1 MLKSDSV
8 FIILLF
14 LAVVLRAQETRSH
27 TGQEDLRGK
36 VVPKSLLNKIS
47 VHLENAPFETALAT
61 IASKS
66 DIKLNYSR
74 SQMPLAMMVSLHE
87 ENIYALEALL
97 TILNR
102 TGTMLKITQEGQLA
116 IVPQKESVPVKT
128 VSEKG
133 GLIGTVKDS
142 KSGDPLPGAN
152 VYLDGTAIG
161 GVTNL
166 DGVYQIKQIPAGS
179 YTLKITFVGYK
190 RKELAIQIQPGE
202 TKKLDLT
209 LDFDVVKGGTVV
221 ITAQAEGQVA
231 AINKQLRSNTIK
243 NVVSSERIME
253 LPDANAAESIGRLSG
268 VSIQRS
274 GGEGTRVVIR
284 GLSPTYNAITING
297 DKIPATDL
305 GDRSVDLNMIS
316 PEMLKGIEL
325 TKALTPDQDAD
336 AFGGVVNFQIAD
348 APDGFRYNFR
358 FQEGYNDQRDETG
371 QYKGS
376 LMLSNRFWENRLGIM
391 ITGSREKA
399 QRGSDQLSAGYYVT
413 REKRAGEL
421 FAPISV
427 SSADLQY
434 VDEIRERSGFSV
446 VMDYR
451 LPNGKL
457 MLSNFMSRLDRNEIS
472 NSNSYALNNNWRD
485 LELRN
490 RISQIDVLTNS
501 FSGEHHFNFAKLDW
515 RLSRSSSL
523 TRSPYNSFF
532 RFRERSAFN
541 QSLIPAE
548 NFGPETLIHAAFN
561 NYTDMGSQTATFT
574 TDRSFE
580 RDYTSQLNLELPFTL
595 SKKIAGHIKMGG
607 KYTDKS
613 KERDKNHLRRFLN
626 SQYPEF
632 AKYHTQY
639 GTPGFEYKTVTG
651 GFPSVA
657 NYLDPDF
664 DAANYL
670 DGQFE
675 FGRGLDADEL
685 NHLMKAFMLDS
696 LLNGSAIE
704 DLDDYETREAVAAG
718 YIMSEMNLG
727 RLVMIL
733 PGVRYERTHTDM
745 TGRKGWIPD
754 SETEPGLDDPVV
766 YDTSATNTYGRWF
779 PMMHMR
785 IRPTGWFDVRLAY
798 TKTLS
803 RPRLDYLMPLKAVD
817 GSAQTVEFGRPDL
830 RPQIS
835 NNYDLFVSFYGN
847 KLGLLTCG
855 GFYKEISDLIFMR
868 TGHKILNAKKEGYT
882 SDLQGLTLIQPEN
895 NPNLTTVKGWEA
907 EWQTRFD
914 WLPSPLNGLVL
925 NINFTHLWSETRFPR
940 SFVRQQKINVYP
952 FVITTVVDT
961 FRVGKMPDQANDIM
975 NIAIG
980 YDKGP
985 LSARLSMLHQGKTL
999 SRVGVRPE
1007 LDGYTA
1013 DLMRWDL
1020 SANYRLSKH
1029 LKLFFNWNNI
1039 TNEPDES
1046 FQQATRFLT
1055 NQEYYGWT
1063 TDIGIGYAF

>member
-1 MLKSDSV
+1 MKKYFCV
-8 FIILLF
+8 CIFLLCF
-14 LAVVLRAQETRSH
+14 STALHPQETLHRA
-27 TGQEDLRGK
+27 GQDDLRGK
-36 VVPKSLLNKIS
+36 LAPKSLLNKIS
-47 VHLENAPFETALAT
+47 IHLENAPFEVALAT
-61 IASKS
+61 LARKS
-66 DIKLNYSR
+66 NIKLNYSR
-74 SQMPLAMMVSLHE
+74 SMMPLDMEVSLHE
-87 ENIYALEALL
+87 DNVYALEALL

-116 IVPQKESVPVKT
+116 IVPQKEPVPEKT

-133 GLIGTVKDS
+133 SLSGLVRDAR
-142 KSGDPLPGAN
+142 SGDALPGAN
-152 VYLDGTAIG
+152 IYLDGTAIG
-161 GVTNL
+161 GVSNL
-166 DGVYQIKQIPAGS
+166 EGAFHIKQIPAGN
-179 YTLKITFVGYK
+179 YKLKIAFIGYK
-190 RKELAIQIQPGE
+190 RKEIPLQILSGE
-202 TKKLDLT
+202 SKKLDIT
-209 LDFDVVKGGTVV
+209 LDFDVVQGGTVV

-231 AINKQLRSNTIK
+231 AINRQLRSNTIK
-243 NVVSSERIME
+243 SVVASERIME

-274 GGEGTRVVIR
+274 GGEGNRVVIR

-336 AFGGVVNFQIAD
+336 AFGGIVNFQIAD

-376 LMLSNRFWENRLGIM
+376 VMLSNRFWENKFGIM
-391 ITGSREKA
+391 ITGSRERA

-413 REKRAGEL
+413 REKRAGESL
-421 FAPISV
+421 APISV
-427 SSADLQY
+427 SSTDLEY

-457 MLSNFMSRLDRNEIS
+457 MFTNFMSRLDRNEIS
-472 NSNSYALNNNWRD
+472 NSNSYQLNNNWRD

-501 FSGEHHFNFAKLDW
+501 LSGEHHFNFAKVDW

-548 NFGPETLIHAAFN
+548 NFGPETLIHAAYN
-561 NYTDMGSQTATFT
+561 DYSGMGSQTATFT

-580 RDYTSQLNLELPFTL
+580 RDYTSQLNLEWPFTL
-595 SKKIAGHIKMGG
+595 TKKIAGNFKMGG

-613 KERDKNHLRRFLN
+613 KARDKNHLRRFLN
-626 SQYPEF
+626 AQYPEF
-632 AKYHTQY
+632 AGYHTQY

-657 NYLDPDF
+657 NYLDAKF
-664 DAANYL
+664 DAAHYL
-670 DGQFE
+670 DGQYD
-675 FGRGLDADEL
+675 FGQGLDADEL
-685 NHLMKAFMLDS
+685 NHLMKAFLLDS
-696 LLNGSAIE
+696 LLNGSSIE
-704 DLDDYETREAVAAG
+704 DLDDYETTEAVAAG
-718 YIMSEMNLG
+718 YIMSELNLG
-727 RLVMIL
+727 RMLMIL
-733 PGVRYERTHTDM
+733 PGVRYEHTHTDM
-745 TGRKGWIPD
+745 TGRKGWIAD
-754 SETEPGLDDPVV
+754 SETEPELDDPVV
-766 YDTSATNTYGRWF
+766 YDTTATNSYARWF
-779 PMMHMR
+779 PMMHVR
-785 IRPTGWFDVRLAY
+785 FRPTGWFDVRLAY

-830 RPQIS
+830 KPQTS
-835 NNYDLFVSFYGN
+835 ANYDLFLSFYGN

-855 GFYKEISDLIFMR
+855 GFYKEIQDLIFMR

-895 NPNLTTVKGWEA
+895 NPNLTKIKGWEA

-914 WLPSPLNGLVL
+914 WLPFPLNGLVL
-925 NINFTHLWSETRFPR
+925 NINYTHLWSETRFPR
-940 SFVRQQKINVYP
+940 SFVRQQKINVFP
-952 FVITTVVDT
+952 FVMTTVVDT
-961 FRVGKMPDQANDIM
+961 FRIGKMPDQANDIM
-975 NIAIG
+975 NVAIG

-999 SRVGVRPE
+999 ARVGERPE

>member
-1 MLKSDSV
+1 MKRTIV
-8 FIILLF
+8 FWTLLMTSTF
-14 LAVVLRAQETRSH
+14 LFSQERLI
-27 TGQEDLRGK
+27 DLSQAEMHGR
-36 VVPKSLLNKIS
+36 VIPLSLLNKIS
-47 VHLENAPFETALAT
+47 IHLDRAPFEVALAT
-61 IASKS
+61 ISAKS
-66 DIKLNYSR
+66 HVKLNYSP
-74 SQMPLAMMVSLHE
+74 SQMPLDAEVSLHE
-87 ENIYALEALL
+87 DNVYAMEALL
-97 TILNR
+97 TVLNR
-102 TGTMLKITQEGQLA
+102 TGTVLKITQEGQLA
-116 IVPQKESVPVKT
+116 IVPQTEPAPAKPVDD
-128 VSEKG
+128 KG
-133 GLIGTVKDS
+133 GLSGTVRDS
-142 KSGDPLPGAN
+142 QSGEPLPGAN

-166 DGVYQIKQIPAGS
+166 DGVYHIKQIPSGS
-179 YTLKITFVGYK
+179 YTVKITFVGYK
-190 RKELAIQIQPGE
+190 RKELPIQIQPGV

-348 APDGFRYNFR
+348 APEGFRYNLR
-358 FQEGYNDQRDETG
+358 FQEGYNNQRDETG
-371 QYKGS
+371 LYKGS
-376 LMLSNRFWENRLGIM
+376 LMLSDRFWANRLGIM

-413 REKRAGEL
+413 REKRAGEVY
-421 FAPISV
+421 APISI
-427 SSADLQY
+427 SGADLDY
-434 VDEIRERSGFSV
+434 TNEIRERTGFSV

-451 LPNGKL
+451 LPAGKL
-457 MLSNFMSRLDRNEIS
+457 ILSNFMSRLDRNEII
-472 NSNSYALNNNWRD
+472 NSNSYSLNNNWRD
-485 LELRN
+485 LELRD
-490 RISQIDVLTNS
+490 RLSQIDVLSNS
-501 FSGEHHFNFAKLDW
+501 LAGEHQFDFGKLDW

-523 TRSPYNSFF
+523 TRTPFNSMF

-548 NFGPETLIHAAFN
+548 NFGPETLIHAAYN
-561 NYTDMGSQTATFT
+561 SYGDMGSQTATFT

-580 RDYTSQLNLELPFTL
+580 RDYTSQLNLEMPFTL
-595 SKKIAGHIKMGG
+595 SKKIAGHLKWGG
-607 KYTDKS
+607 KYVDKS

-626 SQYPEF
+626 SKYPEF
-632 AKYHTQY
+632 ARYHTHY
-639 GTPGFEYKTVTG
+639 GTPDFEYQTVTG

-657 NYLDPDF
+657 NYLDENF
-664 DAANYL
+664 KAEHFL
-670 DGQFE
+670 GGQFD
-675 FGRGLDADEL
+675 FGKGLDAYEL
-685 NHLMKAFMLDS
+685 NHLMNAFMLDS
-696 LLNGSAIE
+696 LLNGSSLE
-704 DLDDYETREAVAAG
+704 DLDDYETRESVSAG
-718 YIMSEMNLG
+718 YILSELNIG
-727 RLVMIL
+727 RLLMVL
-733 PGVRYERTHTDM
+733 PGVRYEHPHTDM

-754 SETEPGLDDPVV
+754 SETEPELDEPVV
-766 YDTSATNTYGRWF
+766 YDTTASNSYSRWF
-779 PMMHMR
+779 PMMHVR
-785 IRPTGWFDVRLAY
+785 VRPTSWFDLRLAY
-798 TKTLS
+798 TKTIS

-830 RPQIS
+830 KPQIS
-835 NNYDLFVSFYGN
+835 NNYDLFLSFYGN
-847 KLGLLTCG
+847 HLGLLTCG
-855 GFYKEISDLIFMR
+855 GFFKDISDLIFIR
-868 TGHKILNAKKEGYT
+868 TGHKILNAKKEGFT

-895 NPNLTTVKGWEA
+895 NPNLTKVKGWEA

-914 WLPSPLNGLVL
+914 WLPGPLSGLVF

-940 SFVRQQKINVYP
+940 SFVRQQKINVFP
-952 FVITTVVDT
+952 FVVTTVVDT

-975 NIAIG
+975 NIAVG

-999 SRVGVRPE
+999 SSVGERPE
-1007 LDGYTA
+1007 LDGFTA
-1013 DLMRWDL
+1013 DLVRWDL
-1020 SANYRLSKH
+1020 SATYRLGKH
-1029 LKLFFNWNNI
+1029 LNLFFNWNNI
-1039 TNEPDES
+1039 SNEPDES

-1055 NQEYYGWT
+1055 DKEYYGWT